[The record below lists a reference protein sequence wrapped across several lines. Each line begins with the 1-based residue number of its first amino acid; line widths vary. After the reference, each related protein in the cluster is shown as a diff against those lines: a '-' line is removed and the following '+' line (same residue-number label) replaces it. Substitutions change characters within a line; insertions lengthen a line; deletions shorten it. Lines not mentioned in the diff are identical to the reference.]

1 MGDDSDDDLPT
12 LSAETF
18 AALQQFYTEEEHRE
32 SIKLSVEECSTKKP
46 DDMTA
51 FNEDWNLS
59 QFWYDDQT
67 SEILAK
73 ACVQGAGLTGHIACI
88 SAPTAYVAIKSIFL
102 KQKLCCLSTINVFP
116 HLERTLFFMI
126 IKVHFLFLKNLVHH
140 LILYWRTPRS
150 YQMNV

>member
-1 MGDDSDDDLPT
+1 MPLN
-12 LSAETF
+12 LLF
-18 AALQQFYTEEEHRE
+18 QEHRE
-32 SIKLSVEECSTKKP
+32 SIKLSVEECSMKKP

-88 SAPTAYVAIKSIFL
+88 SAPTAYVAIKKHFPEAKGNPFFHFFSLGPSIL
-102 KQKLCCLSTINVFP
+102 KDISDGK
-116 HLERTLFFMI
+116 R
-126 IKVHFLFLKNLVHH
+126 
-140 LILYWRTPRS
+140 
-150 YQMNV
+150 